1 MRIPRTLKVGG
12 HKYKVMLNHKFTKK
26 ENLVGQARH
35 MDLEIRLQ
43 KNVNKKKLEEIFL
56 HEVIHCVDN
65 VWNSQKMNERMVD
78 NISEGLYQV
87 LTDNKIF

>member
-1 MRIPRTLKVGG
+1 MKIPKTLKVGG
-12 HKYKVMLNHKFTKK
+12 HKYKVIKNHKFTKK

-43 KNVNKKKLEEIFL
+43 RGVNKRKREEIFL
-56 HEVIHCVDN
+56 HEVLHCVDN
-65 VWNSQKMNERMVD
+65 IYNHQRMNERALG

>member
-1 MRIPRTLKVGG
+1 MKIPKVLKVGG
-12 HKYKVMLNHKFTKK
+12 HKYKVMKGYKFAKK
-26 ENLVGQARH
+26 ESLVGQARH

-43 KNVNKKKLEEIFL
+43 KGINKRKLEEIFL

-65 VWNSQKMNERMVD
+65 VYNRQKLKEQTIDR
-78 NISEGLYQV
+78 ISEGLYQV